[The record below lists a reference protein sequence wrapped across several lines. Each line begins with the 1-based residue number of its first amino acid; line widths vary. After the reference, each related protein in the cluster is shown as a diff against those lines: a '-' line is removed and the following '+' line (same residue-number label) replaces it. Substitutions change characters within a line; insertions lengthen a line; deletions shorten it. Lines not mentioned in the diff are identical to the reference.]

1 MPTRFLSRSD
11 VERIATMALA
21 IEAVEGAFAAM
32 GRGETTMPPKVY
44 LDPPSAP
51 GDFRAMPAALLGRAG
66 LKWVSVHPGNPSRS
80 LPAVRGVY
88 VLSDPTDG
96 STLAVLDASV
106 LTALRTGA
114 AAAVATKHL
123 AAAPRVLGV
132 VGAGVQARAMIAAH
146 RVLVPGIEVR
156 IHDARADVAEKLA
169 RELSATAVSLAE
181 VCDVDVL
188 CTCTPSR
195 TPFITRAMLR
205 DVVHINAMGA
215 DAPGK
220 QELNVDVLA
229 AAHVELDDRAQCTH
243 SGEVNVPL
251 ERGEIPLSHVD
262 RELCEV
268 VSGKRSV
275 PRGVGITLF
284 DSTGLAIQDLALANV
299 LVTRAA
305 DLGIGQL
312 LDLER

>member
-1 MPTRFLSRSD
+1 MPTRILSRSD
-11 VERIATMALA
+11 VERIATMSLA
-21 IEAVEGAFAAM
+21 VEAVEGAFAAM

-51 GDFRAMPAALLGRAG
+51 GDFRAMPAALADRAG
-66 LKWVSVHPGNPSRS
+66 LKWVSVHPGNPARS
-80 LPAVRGVY
+80 LAAVRGVY

-96 STLAVLDASV
+96 ATLAVLEASV
-106 LTALRTGA
+106 LTAQRTGA
-114 AAAVATKHL
+114 AAAVASKHL
-123 AAAPRVLGV
+123 AKSVKSLGV

-146 RVLVPGIEVR
+146 RVLSPGVTVR
-156 IHDARADVAEKLA
+156 IHDSRKEVAERLA
-169 RELSATAVSLAE
+169 RELSADAVSLE
-181 VCDVDVL
+181 DVCAVDVL

-195 TPFITRAMLR
+195 APFITRAMLP
-205 DVVHINAMGA
+205 DVIHINAMGA

-220 QELNVDVLA
+220 RELATDVLA

-251 ERGEIPLSHVD
+251 ERGELPLSHVD

-268 VSGKRSV
+268 VAGKRV
-275 PRGVGITLF
+275 VARGQGITVF
-284 DSTGLAIQDLALANV
+284 DSTGLAIQDLALARV
-299 LVTRAA
+299 LVERAA
-305 DLGIGQL
+305 ELGVGMV